1 MIDYELFCKIRHLK
15 HHEGLSGH
23 QIAGELA
30 MDPRTVAKWLAR
42 ERFCQRKAVARSSK
56 LDPFKAEIARLL
68 ESHAFSAVQI
78 LMRIREQGY
87 AGGYSIVKDYVRAIR
102 PQKRPAYL
110 TLAFA
115 PGECA
120 QVDWGCYGSVAV
132 GNTRRRLSF
141 FVMVLCY
148 SRMLYVEF
156 TVSQSL
162 EHFLACHKNAF
173 DFFGHVPKKIM
184 VDNLKSAVLRRIVG
198 RLPVF
203 NPRYLDFANH
213 YGFTITPCNVGRGNE
228 KGRVENAVGYV
239 KKNFLA
245 GLEIPDFAALGPAVR
260 NWLQT
265 VANVRIHGETRK
277 KPAELFEAERPC
289 LLPLPAN
296 GFDIATVSPQRAS
309 SQFRITCDTNRYSVP
324 AEYAGRR
331 LTVKTDPERICVYA
345 GEKLIARH
353 PRSYERYQDFE
364 DPDHPKALLAQ
375 RKKARDQKIFMR
387 FIALS
392 PRADLYYRKLA
403 ERRLN
408 PQQHVRKIVALSE
421 IYGTEPVARAIE
433 DAFIFEAFSSEYIA
447 NLLQQRA
454 RFHKAPA
461 ALHLTRREDLL
472 DIRLEHPDLSVYE
485 RIRDE

>member
-15 HHEGLSGH
+15 EHEGLSAH

-30 MDPRTVAKWLAR
+30 MDPRTVVKWLTR
-42 ERFCQRKAVARSSK
+42 ERFCQRKASVRASK
-56 LDPFKAEIARLL
+56 LDPFKTEIARMLQA
-68 ESHAFSAVQI
+68 HAFTAAQI
-78 LMRIREQGY
+78 LVRLREQGF
-87 AGGYSIVKDYVRAIR
+87 AGGYSIVKDYVRSIR
-102 PQKRPAYL
+102 PPKSRAYL

-120 QVDWGCYGSVAV
+120 QVDWGSYGSVAV

-148 SRMLYVEF
+148 SRMLYLEF
-156 TVSQSL
+156 TVSQSM
-162 EHFLACHKNAF
+162 EHFLACHQNAF
-173 DFFGHVPKKIM
+173 RFFGCAPKKIM

-198 RLPVF
+198 RPPVF
-203 NPRYLDFANH
+203 NPRYLEFANH
-213 YGFTITPCNVGRGNE
+213 YGFAIAPCNVGRGNE

-245 GLEIPDFAALGPAVR
+245 GLEIPDFAAIAPAAR
-260 NWLQT
+260 SWLET
-265 VANVRIHGETRK
+265 VANVRTHGETRK
-277 KPAELFEAERPC
+277 KPRELFEAERPC
-289 LLPLPAN
+289 LLPLPVNA
-296 GFDIATVSPQRAS
+296 FDIATVNPQRAS
-309 SQFRITCDTNRYSVP
+309 TQFRITCDTNRYSVP
-324 AEYAGRR
+324 AEFAGRA
-331 LTVKTDPERICVYA
+331 LTVKTDPELICVYA

-353 PRSYERYQDFE
+353 IRSYERNLDFE

-387 FIALS
+387 FLSLS
-392 PRADLYYRKLA
+392 PKADLYYRRLE

-408 PQQHVRKIVALSE
+408 PQEHVRKIVALSE
-421 IYGTEPVARAIE
+421 IYGTDPLARAIE
-433 DAFIFEAFSSEYIA
+433 DAFLFEAFSCEYIA

-454 RFHKAPA
+454 RFHQEPA

-485 RIRDE
+485 RMSDE

>member
-1 MIDYELFCKIRHLK
+1 MIDYELYCKLRHLK
-15 HHEGLSGH
+15 DHEGLSAH

-30 MDPRTVAKWLAR
+30 MDPRTVVKWLAR
-42 ERFCQRKAVARSSK
+42 ERFCQRKASLRASK
-56 LDPFKAEIARLL
+56 LDPFKNEITRMLQA
-68 ESHAFSAVQI
+68 HAFTAAQI
-78 LMRIREQGY
+78 LVRIREQGY
-87 AGGYSIVKDYVRAIR
+87 AGGYSIVKDLVRTIR
-102 PQKRPAYL
+102 PPKRQAYL

-162 EHFLACHKNAF
+162 EHFLACHQNAF

-184 VDNLKSAVLRRIVG
+184 VDNLKSAVLRRILG
-198 RLPVF
+198 RPPVF

-213 YGFTITPCNVGRGNE
+213 YGFTIAACNVGRGNE

-245 GLEIPDFAALGPAVR
+245 GLEIPDFAALGPAAK

-265 VANVRIHGETRK
+265 VANVRTHGETRK
-277 KPAELFEAERPC
+277 KPLELFEAERPC
-289 LLPLPAN
+289 LQPLPVN
-296 GFDIATVSPQRAS
+296 PFDIATVSPQRAS
-309 SQFRITCDTNRYSVP
+309 SQFRITLDTNRYSVP
-324 AEYAGRR
+324 AEYATRR

-345 GEKLIARH
+345 QDKLIARH
-353 PRSYERYQDFE
+353 IRSYERYQDFE

-387 FIALS
+387 FIGLS
-392 PRADLYYRKLA
+392 PKADLYYRKLA

-421 IYGTEPVARAIE
+421 IYGTDPVARAIE

-447 NLLQQRA
+447 NLLQQRT
-454 RFHKAPA
+454 RFHKEPA

-485 RIRDE
+485 RSSDG

>member
-1 MIDYELFCKIRHLK
+1 MIDYELFCKLRQLK
-15 HHEGLSGH
+15 DHEGLSAN

-30 MDPRTVAKWLAR
+30 MDPRTVVKWLAR
-42 ERFCQRKAVARSSK
+42 ERFSQRKASPRASK

-68 ESHAFSAVQI
+68 ESHAFTAAQI
-78 LMRIREQGY
+78 LVRLREQGY
-87 AGGYSIVKDYVRAIR
+87 TGGYSIVKDYVRAIR
-102 PQKRPAYL
+102 PPKRTAYL

-141 FVMVLCY
+141 FAMVLCY

-162 EHFLACHKNAF
+162 EHFLAGHQNAF
-173 DFFGHVPKKIM
+173 DFFGSVPKKIM
-184 VDNLKSAVLRRIVG
+184 VDNLKSAVLRRILG
-198 RLPVF
+198 RPPVL

-213 YGFTITPCNVGRGNE
+213 YGFAIAPCNVGRGNE

-260 NWLQT
+260 NWLET

-277 KPAELFEAERPC
+277 KPLELFEAEKAC
-289 LLPLPAN
+289 LRPLPVNA
-296 GFDIATVSPQRAS
+296 FDIATVSPQRAS

-324 AEYAGRR
+324 AEYAGRS

-353 PRSYERYQDFE
+353 PRSYERYQDIE

-392 PRADLYYRKLA
+392 QKADLYYRKLE
-403 ERRLN
+403 ERRMN
-408 PQQHVRKIVALSE
+408 PYEHVRKIVALSE
-421 IYGTEPVARAIE
+421 IYGTDPVARAIE
-433 DAFIFEAFSSEYIA
+433 DAFIFEAFSCEYIT

-454 RFHKAPA
+454 RFPKEPA

-472 DIRLEHPDLSVYE
+472 DIRLEHPDLSIYE
-485 RIRDE
+485 RISDE